1 MSWMQNGDH
10 WDEVYG
16 SKSPDQLSWFQLQ
29 PEPSLQ
35 LVQQLASSPQAR
47 IIDVG
52 GGTSLLVDALLSRG
66 YDHLT
71 VLDLSERALAT
82 VQQRLEA
89 QAAEVTWLA
98 GDIRSID
105 LPYQAY
111 DIWHDRAVFHFLV
124 DSLDHQRYAEQVE
137 RSLRPT
143 GHLILATF
151 AEDGPERC
159 SGLPVM
165 RHSTESLQQVFGQQL
180 QLQHQQRITHAT
192 PSGVEQKFLYT
203 VWQRKAGGVD

>member
-71 VLDLSERALAT
+71 VLDLSERA
-82 VQQRLEA
+82 
-89 QAAEVTWLA
+89 
-98 GDIRSID
+98 
-105 LPYQAY
+105 
-111 DIWHDRAVFHFLV
+111 
-124 DSLDHQRYAEQVE
+124 
-137 RSLRPT
+137 
-143 GHLILATF
+143 
-151 AEDGPERC
+151 
-159 SGLPVM
+159 
-165 RHSTESLQQVFGQQL
+165 
-180 QLQHQQRITHAT
+180 
-192 PSGVEQKFLYT
+192 
-203 VWQRKAGGVD
+203 

>member
-1 MSWMQNGDH
+1 
-10 WDEVYG
+10 
-16 SKSPDQLSWFQLQ
+16 
-29 PEPSLQ
+29 

-105 LPYQAY
+105 LPHQAY

>member
-1 MSWMQNGDH
+1 
-10 WDEVYG
+10 
-16 SKSPDQLSWFQLQ
+16 
-29 PEPSLQ
+29 
-35 LVQQLASSPQAR
+35 
-47 IIDVG
+47 
-52 GGTSLLVDALLSRG
+52 
-66 YDHLT
+66 
-71 VLDLSERALAT
+71 
-82 VQQRLEA
+82 
-89 QAAEVTWLA
+89 
-98 GDIRSID
+98 
-105 LPYQAY
+105 
-111 DIWHDRAVFHFLV
+111 VFHFLV